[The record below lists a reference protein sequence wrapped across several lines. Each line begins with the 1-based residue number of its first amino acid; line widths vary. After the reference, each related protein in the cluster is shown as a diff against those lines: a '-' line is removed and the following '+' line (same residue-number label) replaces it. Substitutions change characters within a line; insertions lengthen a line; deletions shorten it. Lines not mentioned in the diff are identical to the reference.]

1 MRKNCFRTLAAA
13 LAIGS
18 LMHVPAWAESAVIT
32 GSEVNLRA
40 GPGTNYRIVDCLD
53 WGTRVNV
60 TDRSNGSWYAIEV
73 DGETGF
79 MSSAYLAI
87 EEEDMPDWAIGDG
100 DAAPVAQTP
109 QQPQT
114 EIPQQ
119 TQPQTPQQTQVPQ
132 IPAAQ
137 GEAGYVN
144 AMYVRFR
151 SGPGSDYS
159 ILGEYNRGKD
169 LTVVGTS
176 GSWACCVIDGTMGYV
191 YEAYVTVGGDA
202 APVQTQTPTAT
213 PKPTAAPAAAGDPY
227 GDNADWNVDDQAPA
241 WARGDGTTP
250 TPSPS
255 ASAAP
260 AVSTNPAPGAMPV
273 SQAANAIG
281 EGQITGNYVR
291 FRTGPGTNFQI
302 IDSYDYGQAL
312 TVTGTYGDWTACLI
326 DGVFGY
332 VHSNYVEITSYS
344 NQTQAPQ
351 PGSVQPAATPTPT
364 PAPTP
369 TPTPVVA
376 VEEKGGYVSGNNVR
390 MRAGASMSAK
400 ILDELYYGNQVTIKG
415 ISGDWTAVTYNGQNG
430 YIYSQ
435 YVKEGSLTIAG
446 NTVTGG
452 SYTGNGGGNS
462 GSTAPAAPQN
472 ESLSGSSYE
481 KGQQIAQFALQYV
494 GYNYSWGGKD
504 PSTGFDCS
512 GLVYYTYQHFG
523 YNINRVAQDQARNGV
538 PVSADELQP
547 GDILCFYSGS
557 SYIGHAGIY
566 IGNGM
571 FVHAQNS
578 ATGVVITELAGHYAD
593 RGYEARRIV

>member
-18 LMHVPAWAESAVIT
+18 LMHVPAWAESAVVT
-32 GSEVNLRA
+32 GSDVNLRA

-53 WGTRVNV
+53 WGTKVNV

-73 DGETGF
+73 DGQTGF
-79 MSSAYLAI
+79 MSSAYLAF
-87 EEEDMPDWAIGDG
+87 EEEDMPDWARGDG
-100 DAAPVAQTP
+100 DTSSAPQTP

-114 EIPQQ
+114 ETPQQ
-119 TQPQTPQQTQVPQ
+119 TQPQQTQPQ
-132 IPAAQ
+132 PQTVTAAE
-137 GEAGYVN
+137 GEAGAVN

-159 ILGEYNRGKD
+159 ILGEYNRGKA

-202 APVQTQTPTAT
+202 APAQTQTPTAT
-213 PKPTAAPAAAGDPY
+213 PKPTAAPAASVDPY
-227 GDNADWNVDDQAPA
+227 GSSTNWSGDPEAPA

-250 TPSPS
+250 PPTPPP
-255 ASAAP
+255 SAAP
-260 AVSTNPAPGAMPV
+260 AISAVPAPSAMPV
-273 SQAANAIG
+273 SQTASSLG
-281 EGQITGNYVR
+281 QGQITGNYVR

-344 NQTQAPQ
+344 TQTQAPQ
-351 PGSVQPAATPTPT
+351 PGSVVPASTPTPM

-376 VEEKGGYVSGNNVR
+376 VEEKTGYVSGNNVR

-400 ILDELYYGNQVTIKG
+400 ILDELYFGNQVTIKG
-415 ISGDWTAVTYNGQNG
+415 ISGDWTAVTCNGQEG

-446 NTVTGG
+446 NTVSGG
-452 SYTGNGGGNS
+452 SYTNNGNS
-462 GSTAPAAPQN
+462 TASMPAQSEP
-472 ESLSGSSYE
+472 LSGSSYE

-512 GLVYYTYQHFG
+512 GLVHYTYQHFG

-538 PVSADELQP
+538 SVSADALQP

-593 RGYEARRIV
+593 RGFEARRIV

>member
-13 LAIGS
+13 MVIGS
-18 LMHVPAWAESAVIT
+18 MMSVPAWAESAVVT

-53 WGTRVNV
+53 WGTTVNV
-60 TDRSNGSWYAIEV
+60 TDRSNGAWYAIEY

-79 MSSAYLAI
+79 MSAAYLRI
-87 EEEDMPDWAIGDG
+87 EEEYEPETPDEPS
-100 DAAPVAQTP
+100 APVSGP
-109 QQPQT
+109 
-114 EIPQQ
+114 
-119 TQPQTPQQTQVPQ
+119 QTQVPVT
-132 IPAAQ
+132 AVQ
-137 GEAGYVN
+137 GEDAYVN

-159 ILGEYNRGKD
+159 ILGEYNRGKT
-169 LTVVGTS
+169 LKVVGSS

-191 YEAYVTVGGDA
+191 YEGYITKGTPSGEQP
-202 APVQTQTPTAT
+202 APVSTPAPTAT
-213 PKPTAAPAAAGDPY
+213 PKPTRKPTNYDPY
-227 GDNADWNVDDQAPA
+227 SDYSAWEEEEEEEVPAPV
-241 WARGDGTTP
+241 P
-250 TPSPS
+250 TVSAAPS
-255 ASAAP
+255 ASPAASPAPSKQPAAP
-260 AVSTNPAPGAMPV
+260 SASSM
-273 SQAANAIG
+273 G
-281 EGQITGNYVR
+281 EGYISGNYVR
-291 FRTGPGTNFQI
+291 FRTGPGTNYQI
-302 IDSYDYGQAL
+302 IDSYNYGQEL
-312 TVTGTYGDWTACLI
+312 TLTGTYGDWTACLI

-332 VHSNYVEITSYS
+332 VHSNYVEITSY
-344 NQTQAPQ
+344 NTVAEAPQ
-351 PGSVQPAATPTPT
+351 PGSVTPANPKPTAT

-369 TPTPVVA
+369 SPTPVVA
-376 VEEKGGYVSGNNVR
+376 TQEKEGYVAGNNVR

-400 ILDELYYGNQVTIKG
+400 ILDELYYGNKLTITG
-415 ISGDWTAVTYNGQNG
+415 ISGDWTQVICNGQAG

-452 SYTGNGGGNS
+452 SYTGNS
-462 GSTAPAAPQN
+462 GSGSST
-472 ESLSGSSYE
+472 SLSGSSYE

-494 GYNYSWGGKD
+494 GYNYAWGGKD

-523 YNINRVAQDQARNGV
+523 YTLNRVAQDQARNGV
-538 PVSADELQP
+538 AVSADDLQP

-557 SYIGHAGIY
+557 SYIGHSGIY

-578 ATGVVITELAGHYAD
+578 ATGVVITELAGSYYN
-593 RGYEARRIV
+593 RGFEARRIV

>member
-13 LAIGS
+13 IVIGS
-18 LMHVPAWAESAVIT
+18 MMSVPAWAESAVVT

-40 GPGTNYRIVDCLD
+40 GPGMNYRIVDCLD
-53 WGTRVNV
+53 RGTTVNV
-60 TDRSNGSWYAIEV
+60 TDRSNGSWYAIEY

-79 MSSAYLAI
+79 MSAAYLRF
-87 EEEDMPDWAIGDG
+87 EEEYEPET
-100 DAAPVAQTP
+100 APVQAPAAEPKPQTQTP
-109 QQPQT
+109 
-114 EIPQQ
+114 
-119 TQPQTPQQTQVPQ
+119 
-132 IPAAQ
+132 PAALQ
-137 GEAGYVN
+137 GEDAYVN

-159 ILGEYNRGKD
+159 ILGEYNRGKT
-169 LTVVGTS
+169 LQVVGTT
-176 GSWACCVIDGTMGYV
+176 GGWACCVIDGTMGYV
-191 YEAYVTVGGDA
+191 YDGYITRGTPAGEQQPEATPA
-202 APVQTQTPTAT
+202 PTAT
-213 PKPTAAPAAAGDPY
+213 PKATKKPSYDPY
-227 GDNADWNVDDQAPA
+227 SNTPDWEEDEDAPA
-241 WARGDGTTP
+241 WAQGDGDTASATP

-255 ASAAP
+255 ASPTASP
-260 AVSTNPAPGAMPV
+260 AVSKQPV
-273 SQAANAIG
+273 SQTASAMG
-281 EGQITGNYVR
+281 EGYIRGNYVR
-291 FRTGPGTNFQI
+291 FRTGPGTNYQI
-302 IDSYDYGQAL
+302 IDSYDYGQEL

-332 VHSNYVEITSYS
+332 VHSNYVEITSTNS
-344 NQTQAPQ
+344 VTPAPQ
-351 PGSVQPAATPTPT
+351 PSSVSPAKPTPT

-376 VEEKGGYVSGNNVR
+376 VQEKEGYVAGNNVR

-400 ILDELYYGNQVTIKG
+400 ILDELYYGNKLTITG
-415 ISGDWTAVTYNGQNG
+415 VSGDWTAVIYDGQAG

-452 SYTGNGGGNS
+452 SYGGNS
-462 GSTAPAAPQN
+462 GASSGGST
-472 ESLSGSSYE
+472 SLSGSSYE

-494 GYNYSWGGKD
+494 GYNYCWGGKD

-523 YNINRVAQDQARNGV
+523 YTLNRVAQDQARNGV
-538 PVSADELQP
+538 AVSADELQP

-557 SYIGHAGIY
+557 SYIGHSGIY

-578 ATGVVITELAGHYAD
+578 ATGVVITQLAGSYAN
-593 RGYEARRIV
+593 RGFEARRIV

>member
-13 LAIGS
+13 FVIGS
-18 LMHVPAWAESAVIT
+18 MMSVPAWAESAVVT

-53 WGTRVNV
+53 WGTTVNV
-60 TDRSNGSWYAIEV
+60 TDRSNGSWYAIEY

-79 MSSAYLAI
+79 MSAAYLRF
-87 EEEDMPDWAIGDG
+87 EEEEEAEAPTQQQAP
-100 DAAPVAQTP
+100 AVSQPQNPAPVT
-109 QQPQT
+109 
-114 EIPQQ
+114 
-119 TQPQTPQQTQVPQ
+119 
-132 IPAAQ
+132 AAT
-137 GEAGYVN
+137 GEDAYVN

-159 ILGEYNRGKD
+159 ILGEYNRGKT
-169 LTVVGTS
+169 LQVVGSS
-176 GSWACCVIDGTMGYV
+176 GSWACCVIDGVMGYM
-191 YEAYVTVGGDA
+191 YEGYITLGTPSGE
-202 APVQTQTPTAT
+202 QTPAPAAT
-213 PKPTAAPAAAGDPY
+213 PKPTQTPSYDPY
-227 GDNADWNVDDQAPA
+227 SENTDWDGDEDAPA
-241 WARGDGTTP
+241 WARGDGDSSTP
-250 TPSPS
+250 APTAAPTQTP
-255 ASAAP
+255 AATAAP
-260 AVSTNPAPGAMPV
+260 AASNQPAAP
-273 SQAANAIG
+273 AASSLG
-281 EGQITGNYVR
+281 EGFICGNYVR
-291 FRTGPGTNFQI
+291 FRTGPGTNYQI

-312 TVTGTYGDWTACLI
+312 TLTGTYGDWTACLI

-332 VHSNYVEITSYS
+332 VHSNYVEISSYNS
-344 NQTQAPQ
+344 VTPAPQ
-351 PGSVQPAATPTPT
+351 PGSVTPAATPAPT

-369 TPTPVVA
+369 TPVPVTQ
-376 VEEKGGYVSGNNVR
+376 VEQKEGYVSGNNVR

-400 ILDELYYGNQVTIKG
+400 ILDELYYGNKLTITG
-415 ISGDWTAVTYNGQNG
+415 VSGDWTAVIYDGQEG

-435 YVKEGSLTIAG
+435 YVKEGSLTLAG
-446 NTVTGG
+446 STVTGG
-452 SYTGNGGGNS
+452 SYTGSS
-462 GSTAPAAPQN
+462 GSDT
-472 ESLSGSSYE
+472 LSGSSYE

-523 YNINRVAQDQARNGV
+523 YSINRVAQDQARNGV
-538 PVSADELQP
+538 AVSADELQP

-578 ATGVVITELAGHYAD
+578 ATGVVITELAGSYAN
-593 RGYEARRIV
+593 RGFEARRIV

>member
-13 LAIGS
+13 MVIGS
-18 LMHVPAWAESAVIT
+18 MMSVPAWAESAVVT

-53 WGTRVNV
+53 RGTTVNV
-60 TDRSNGSWYAIEV
+60 TDRSNGSWYAIEF
-73 DGETGF
+73 DGETGY
-79 MSSAYLAI
+79 MSAAYLRFDT
-87 EEEDMPDWAIGDG
+87 EEETETPETPAQQ
-100 DAAPVAQTP
+100 APAV
-109 QQPQT
+109 QPQN
-114 EIPQQ
+114 
-119 TQPQTPQQTQVPQ
+119 
-132 IPAAQ
+132 PAPATVLT
-137 GEAGYVN
+137 GEDAYVN

-159 ILGEYNRGKD
+159 ILGEYNRGKT
-169 LTVVGTS
+169 LQVVGSS
-176 GSWACCVIDGTMGYV
+176 GGWACCVIDGTMGYV
-191 YEAYVTVGGDA
+191 YEGYITLGSPSGEQTA
-202 APVQTQTPTAT
+202 APAATPKPTKKPAYDPYADSTYGDDEDEDAPAWAIGDGDTTPAPTATPTPAATAT
-213 PKPTAAPAAAGDPY
+213 PKPTA
-227 GDNADWNVDDQAPA
+227 
-241 WARGDGTTP
+241 TP
-250 TPSPS
+250 KNTAKPKT
-255 ASAAP
+255 SAAP
-260 AVSTNPAPGAMPV
+260 SAQPSVPAA
-273 SQAANAIG
+273 SSLG
-281 EGQITGNYVR
+281 EGIICGNYVR
-291 FRTGPGTNFQI
+291 FRTGPGTNYQI

-312 TVTGTYGDWTACLI
+312 TYTGTYGDWSACLI

-332 VHSNYVEITSYS
+332 VHSNYVEITSY
-344 NQTQAPQ
+344 NTVTTAPQ
-351 PGSVQPAATPTPT
+351 PGTVTQATPAPTATPK
-364 PAPTP
+364 PTP
-369 TPTPVVA
+369 TPTPVKPVKQK
-376 VEEKGGYVSGNNVR
+376 EGYVAGNNVR
-390 MRAGASMSAK
+390 MRAAASMSAK

-452 SYTGNGGGNS
+452 SYTGGNS

-538 PVSADELQP
+538 AVSADELQP

-578 ATGVVITELAGHYAD
+578 ATGVVITELAGSYAN
-593 RGYEARRIV
+593 RGFEARRIV

>member
-1 MRKNCFRTLAAA
+1 MRKNCFRTLAAT

-18 LMHVPAWAESAVIT
+18 LMHIPAWAESAVIT

-60 TDRSNGSWYAIEV
+60 TDRSNGAWYAIEV

-79 MSSAYLAI
+79 MSSAYLAF
-87 EEEDMPDWAIGDG
+87 EEEDMPDWARGDG
-100 DAAPVAQTP
+100 DTGSAPQTP

-114 EIPQQ
+114 ETPQQ
-119 TQPQTPQQTQVPQ
+119 TQPQQTQTQPQ
-132 IPAAQ
+132 AVTAAE
-137 GEAGYVN
+137 GEAGIVN

-159 ILGEYNRGKD
+159 ILGEYNRGKA

-191 YEAYVTVGGDA
+191 YEAYVTVGGTAETPA
-202 APVQTQTPTAT
+202 AQTPSAT
-213 PKPTAAPAAAGDPY
+213 PKPTAAPAVVGDPY
-227 GDNADWNVDDQAPA
+227 GSDSDWNVDDQAPA

-255 ASAAP
+255 VSAAP
-260 AVSTNPAPGAMPV
+260 AVSANPAPSAMPV
-273 SQAANAIG
+273 SQAASSLG
-281 EGQITGNYVR
+281 QGQITGNYVR

-332 VHSNYVEITSYS
+332 VHSNYVLITSYS
-344 NQTQAPQ
+344 AQTQAPQ
-351 PGSVQPAATPTPT
+351 PGSVTPVSTPTPM

-376 VEEKGGYVSGNNVR
+376 VEEKTGYVSGNNVR

-400 ILDELYYGNQVTIKG
+400 ILGELYYGNQVTIKG
-415 ISGDWTAVTYNGQNG
+415 VSGDWTAVTCNGQEG

-452 SYTGNGGGNS
+452 SYTNQGGTAGS
-462 GSTAPAAPQN
+462 STASSPAQ
-472 ESLSGSSYE
+472 SDGLSGSSYE

-566 IGNGM
+566 IGSGM